1 LTYET
6 DHHDEHP
13 WVYPHSTEPE
23 GDDPTALGGPQR
35 SPIRTLSEA
44 LVARIAAGEIVERPA
59 SVVKELVE
67 NSLDAG
73 SRTIRVDVR
82 GGGLTMIRVGDD
94 GAGVPAEELHLA
106 CMRHSTSK
114 LGSGGLEDVVTLGF
128 RGEALPS
135 IAAVAELSLTSA
147 TEHDG
152 SGVGR
157 RIVLRDGQVIAD
169 EPAPRPRGTTATAR
183 FLFQNVPAR
192 LAASRN
198 DRAETAQIAQTVRRL
213 AVAAPHVRLTLA
225 VEDRIL
231 LETTGSGDLATTLL
245 EVYGHAI
252 AESLSPLGPIEIEG
266 STAWGVVSG
275 PEVTRP
281 GRGCVHVVVNGRW
294 VQPRGLLARIETEYR
309 PVLPR
314 GRHPVLALVV
324 RTPPD
329 RVDVNIHPSKLE
341 VRLMAE
347 REIGAALGRLVRS
360 ELGRRP
366 VSLRQPFEVGLD
378 VLRPAPEL
386 AEESPA
392 WGEDDL
398 ITTPNL
404 PPLSLVGQVQN
415 RLILL
420 EGAGGLYLVDQ
431 HRAHERVIYGALA
444 AAHAGDVREPTAL
457 PEPLL
462 IELSPAQAARLSA
475 RLATLVEL
483 GFEIE
488 HFGGR
493 TFLLRAAPSSPL
505 GPVGAWSDDPA
516 ATVLALADDGEYAG
530 EGEAWR
536 ERLLERLACRSA
548 IRRGRPL
555 GRAEMRSLVEALG
568 RSSAPAV
575 CPHGS
580 PLLLN
585 VSESLLEREFRW

>member
-1 LTYET
+1 
-6 DHHDEHP
+6 
-13 WVYPHSTEPE
+13 
-23 GDDPTALGGPQR
+23 
-35 SPIRTLSEA
+35 
-44 LVARIAAGEIVERPA
+44 
-59 SVVKELVE
+59 
-67 NSLDAG
+67 
-73 SRTIRVDVR
+73 
-82 GGGLTMIRVGDD
+82 M
-94 GAGVPAEELHLA
+94 
-106 CMRHSTSK
+106 
-114 LGSGGLEDVVTLGF
+114 
-128 RGEALPS
+128 
-135 IAAVAELSLTSA
+135 
-147 TEHDG
+147 
-152 SGVGR
+152 
-157 RIVLRDGQVIAD
+157 
-169 EPAPRPRGTTATAR
+169 
-183 FLFQNVPAR
+183 
-192 LAASRN
+192 
-198 DRAETAQIAQTVRRL
+198 
-213 AVAAPHVRLTLA
+213 
-225 VEDRIL
+225 
-231 LETTGSGDLATTLL
+231 
-245 EVYGHAI
+245 YGHAI

-309 PVLPR
+309 PVLQR

-444 AAHAGDVREPTAL
+444 AAHAGGVREPTAL

-483 GFEIE
+483 GFEVE

-516 ATVLALADDGEYAG
+516 ATVLALAGDGEYAG
-530 EGEAWR
+530 EE
-536 ERLLERLACRSA
+536 
-548 IRRGRPL
+548 RRGARGCSAAGVQIGDPSRPAA